1 MIWIYGKEVH
11 GMWVPGVS
19 LNTEG
24 GDRPHV
30 VYPALENSQIKP
42 EIPCSH
48 QQILRWGCVG
58 RNHVVIGRI
67 TNLTPVLPPSTSFFS
82 PGKVLE
88 GPCSLTGNQKNLLA
102 VAICPTWRFLIKSW
116 CAFSPFTNFSLL
128 ILRRIFPFPSVRIS
142 RGCKFPVLRLEDLW
156 VSPQRVPQ
164 KQDYSADNEWHFR
177 TGPWDISPSH
187 EWCSCLLRSLPHWCL
202 FTYVLRHSAQGSGG
216 SPCVLVSLQHFT
228 LGLVDFYATRTPWAM
243 VNLEVGGKIRLPFI
257 GQKIVRLGPYPQA
270 VDIVTDTDGCNISIS
285 LLVHLVPHPL
295 F

>member
-24 GDRPHV
+24 GDGPHV

-67 TNLTPVLPPSTSFFS
+67 TNLTPVLPPSTSFFFS
-82 PGKVLE
+82 GKVLE

-142 RGCKFPVLRLEDLW
+142 RGCKFPVLRLEDLECHHRGSSKAGLFRW
-156 VSPQRVPQ
+156 QWMAFQNRTWRHFSFPWMMFLSIEKSSPLVPLYLCSTAFSPGLWR
-164 KQDYSADNEWHFR
+164 KPVCPSVLATFYS
-177 TGPWDISPSH
+177 G
-187 EWCSCLLRSLPHWCL
+187 SCGFLCN
-202 FTYVLRHSAQGSGG
+202 QN
-216 SPCVLVSLQHFT
+216 T
-228 LGLVDFYATRTPWAM
+228 LG
-243 VNLEVGGKIRLPFI
+243 N
-257 GQKIVRLGPYPQA
+257 GQLRGWRE
-270 VDIVTDTDGCNISIS
+270 D
-285 LLVHLVPHPL
+285 
-295 F
+295 